1 MTEQKTAVAGETRP
15 AAWGSCERIG
25 AGLANL
31 LAAVTPSEEVRMH
44 FRAARVEVL
53 KGLRAALDARIER
66 ASTEDRQ
73 TGKSV
78 TVE

>member
-1 MTEQKTAVAGETRP
+1 MTEQKTVGAGEP
-15 AAWGSCERIG
+15 AAAAWGAWERIG

-31 LAAVTPSEEVRMH
+31 LAAITPPEEVRAH

-53 KGLRAALDARIER
+53 KGLRAAIDARIER
-66 ASTEDRQ
+66 ATQERQ

-78 TVE
+78 TIE